1 MEKEILRF
9 EQVTGRG
16 RKFPIQN
23 VNFTMKSGYIYG
35 LTGRNGAGKST
46 LIKTILHE
54 QSRYKGAIYV
64 DGIPVKE
71 NYAAACRKIG
81 YVSEDNVFFE
91 KCTAMQNAEALGVFY
106 DDFQIERFCKQ
117 MQAFDVPVSKQ
128 YGAMSRGEKLKCQ
141 LAFAIAHQPVLYLI
155 DEATAGMDA
164 VFRLQFFDCMRRLV
178 EDESC
183 GVLLTSHIITDLERN
198 TDYSAVME
206 NGRFSGWTETL
217 TEFYGRMTGNRRRYV
232 SNNRRQT
239 TAVFGKNFLR
249 KKKHGIPIISGAN
262 LRHI

>member
-1 MEKEILRF
+1 MR
-9 EQVTGRG
+9 RH
-16 RKFPIQN
+16 
-23 VNFTMKSGYIYG
+23 
-35 LTGRNGAGKST
+35 AGKSDM
-46 LIKTILHE
+46 
-54 QSRYKGAIYV
+54 Y
-64 DGIPVKE
+64 P
-71 NYAAACRKIG
+71 
-81 YVSEDNVFFE
+81 EDNVFFE

-183 GVLLTSHIITDLERN
+183 GVLLTSHITSELERN
-198 TDYSAVME
+198 TDYSAFME
-206 NGRFSGWTETL
+206 NGQFSGWTESIDGIL
-217 TEFYGRMTGNRRRYV
+217 
-232 SNNRRQT
+232 RQDDREQE
-239 TAVFGKNFLR
+239 ALC
-249 KKKHGIPIISGAN
+249 IE
-262 LRHI
+262 